1 MVLLFTLPAVAN
13 ECEDGCML
21 VHARGV
27 AGQSPMGKTVWWGV
41 ALPSAA
47 SMHMLFSQR
56 HYHQR
61 TLQVAT
67 TQQPIFKSVW

>member
-47 SMHMLFSQR
+47 SMHMLFS
-56 HYHQR
+56 
-61 TLQVAT
+61 
-67 TQQPIFKSVW
+67 